1 MIFNLEFVLSSV
13 SGTLIS
19 EKNKEQV
26 PRNENLLKISVEK
39 LQEILEK
46 IKVLRLILAVN
57 MVT

>member
-26 PRNENLLKISVEK
+26 TRNENLLKISVEK
-39 LQEILEK
+39 LEEILEK
-46 IKVLRLILAVN
+46 IKVLRLILALN

>member
-39 LQEILEK
+39 LEEILEK

-57 MVT
+57 MVR